1 MTKQRM
7 KDIQEQLQHEAE
19 MTARQAALIKQLYTE
34 RDNLIHQTEVL
45 KLVLNLITKL
55 TNIYADL
62 TAQWPTK
69 GG

>member
-7 KDIQEQLQHEAE
+7 KDIQEQLHREAE

-45 KLVLNLITKL
+45 KLVLNLIIKL
-55 TNIYADL
+55 TKIYADL

-69 GG
+69 